1 MTGVKQPPHELVDR
15 LIVIILASE
24 QVGEISSKLVKH
36 GYRLTLVTTTGGFM
50 QAGST
55 CLLVG
60 IRKDQEDNLMNLIG
74 SVCRTHRQFI
84 PAGGSF
90 NIPGGLPPLMI
101 EAEVG
106 SAYVYSL
113 EVEHYEFF

>member
-1 MTGVKQPPHELVDR
+1 MAQERHINDEQVDR
-15 LIVIILASE
+15 LVVIILASE
-24 QVGEISSKLVKH
+24 QVGELSNRLVKK
-36 GYRLTLVTTTGGFM
+36 GYRLTLVNTSSGFM

-60 IRKDQEDNLMNLIG
+60 INHGREDDLIGLIG

-84 PAGGSF
+84 PAGGTFSL
-90 NIPGGLPPLMI
+90 PGGLPPLMI

-106 SAYVYSL
+106 SAYVFTL
-113 EVEHYEFF
+113 EVEQYEFF